1 MEEDSKEQRP
11 FNVPFLGERRG
22 MHHFKFTAG
31 EMQCIILEWILEQ
44 KEDIS

>member
-1 MEEDSKEQRP
+1 
-11 FNVPFLGERRG
+11 

-44 KEDIS
+44 KEDISWKADEIQIHQC